1 MLTTRFSLGLA
12 RLWDGLTSSSDR
24 IMILGATNRPNDIDA
39 AILRRMPKRYAVS
52 LPNTQ
57 QREKILKILLKD
69 ARLDKSFKMSEVV
82 RRSQGMS
89 GSDLKEACRNA
100 AMIPVREYLRSK
112 EGRESMSKAKSGS
125 NTPQPQVN
133 GGADGSIPGLV
144 PATSS
149 LKLQTRPLR
158 TEDFFRNDAEMHIPA
173 GQSYNSQN
181 GNKIIAEDLD

>member
-1 MLTTRFSLGLA
+1 
-12 RLWDGLTSSSDR
+12 
-24 IMILGATNRPNDIDA
+24 MILGATNRPNDIDA

-69 ARLDKSFKMSEVV
+69 ARLDKTFELGEVV
-82 RRSQGMS
+82 KRSQGMS

-100 AMIPVREYLRSK
+100 AMIPVREYLGSK

-125 NTPQPQVN
+125 KVPSSETSDTDQH
-133 GGADGSIPGLV
+133 GGAAANGS
-144 PATSS
+144 ASS
-149 LKLQTRPLR
+149 AAPTPSFKLQTRPLR
-158 TEDFFRNDAEMHIPA
+158 TEDFFRNEAEMHIPT

-181 GNKIIAEDLD
+181 SNKIFAEELD